1 LNKNNVAEKL
11 SEILGLPL
19 EVIEK
24 KLGRTIRIMS
34 YKGIDYAVLR
44 EDLGKYREGTT
55 ILLDDE
61 KIIHG
66 YPSIQR
72 LALLEGVPLHMIDE
86 IVVEEKMD
94 GYNVRV
100 TVTSGRVVVA
110 ITRGGYICPYTTA
123 RINKLYGDKIKE
135 ALREYEDI
143 VLAGE
148 VVGTENPYVVYEY
161 PEAGGFDYFIFDT
174 LKDGKLLPLRIR
186 DEITEKYGLKHV
198 PVLARLRKDD
208 LVGLKKVIDDLDRRR
223 REGVVIKD
231 PEHRVPP
238 LKYTTIYIN
247 IRDIQEG
254 MKYPFDEGRGYLFS
268 RIVRLICQVYE
279 YNITGEELNRL
290 AERLGKA
297 ILLPAVESLKER
309 SKGRLIAATYKLVF
323 PSEEDL
329 NDYLEFI
336 EELGVEAVVK
346 IVGVSSRGIEVELMK
361 LKDTHGYYSKILET
375 GYSPLD

>member
-1 LNKNNVAEKL
+1 MNKDNVAEKL
-11 SEILGLPL
+11 SEILDIPY
-19 EVIEK
+19 EKIEK

-34 YKGIDYAVLR
+34 YKDINYAILR
-44 EDLGKYREGTT
+44 EDLGSYCEGTMV
-55 ILLDDE
+55 LLDEE

-86 IVVEEKMD
+86 VIVEEKMD

-100 TVTSGRVVVA
+100 TIAGGRVIA

-123 RINKLYGDKIKE
+123 RINRLYGDKIKE
-135 ALREYEDI
+135 ALRESEDL

-161 PEAGGFDYFIFDT
+161 PEAGGFDYFIFDA
-174 LKDGKLLPLRIR
+174 LKNGRLLPLRIR
-186 DEITEKYGLKHV
+186 DEVVEKYGLKRV
-198 PVLARLRKDD
+198 PILARLRKDD
-208 LVGLKKVIDDLDRRR
+208 LEGLRKVIDDLDKRG

-231 PEHRVPP
+231 PEHRMPP

-247 IRDIQEG
+247 IRDIREG

-279 YNITGEELNRL
+279 YGIEGEEFDSL

-309 SKGRLIAATYKLVF
+309 SKGKLIAATYKLVF

-329 NDYLEFI
+329 NDYLDFI
-336 EELGVEAVVK
+336 EELGVEAVIK